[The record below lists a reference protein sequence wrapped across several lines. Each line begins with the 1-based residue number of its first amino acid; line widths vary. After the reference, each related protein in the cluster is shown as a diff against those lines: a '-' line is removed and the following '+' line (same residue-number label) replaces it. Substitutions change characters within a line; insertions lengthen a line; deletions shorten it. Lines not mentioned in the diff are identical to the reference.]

1 MGMITFK
8 SLSLHLHCKQIRSW
22 KTKLCNIRAR
32 MEINDS
38 GKRRW
43 EGRGKDRRWM
53 AMGRP
58 ISQHCSLDTLEDFVV
73 AHTEMVQRVLLS
85 AEQYCDLALI

>member
-1 MGMITFK
+1 MIAFK
-8 SLSLHLHCKQIRSW
+8 SLSLYLHCKQIRSW

-38 GKRRW
+38 GERRW
-43 EGRGKDRRWM
+43 AGRGKDRRWM

-58 ISQHCSLDTLEDFVV
+58 ISHLCSLDTLKHFVV
-73 AHTEMVQRVLLS
+73 TLTEMVQRMFLS